1 MAPTT
6 LLLLAAAAVGVDTGW
21 TPLDSGG
28 YEFIIQIPPEQLDA
42 LRAGG
47 EVGSDL
53 PSDTGA
59 IRSYKIVIGTGPLA
73 NQGVDLPP
81 EARTSFKQPVG
92 DAAAPRRNEGS
103 GVQMPPTG
111 TEQKWRATESTA
123 NAVQAPRT
131 QPFSGFSLP
140 ERSSNEK
147 DSTKAQA
154 ETSNETFEDDNLLNG
169 ARGSRRII
177 TDLPAPPTDDGT
189 KAVDTKKPSTDGDEV
204 GPNADEEESVAKAN
218 EPETWTRSKL
228 RWTLLVLG
236 LIVSGG
242 LNGYFGWLV
251 LDFRNRYLELLRDLD
266 TQPAEDAVESSR
278 EYDRAEE
285 HDEPEEEE
293 ESPRELVRTAETY
306 VGRKEGQRRRDRES
320 SRYDDDDE

>member
-1 MAPTT
+1 MP

-53 PSDTGA
+53 PNDTGA

-81 EARTSFKQPVG
+81 EARISFKQPVN
-92 DAAAPRRNEGS
+92 DAASSRRIEGS
-103 GVQMPPTG
+103 ILRLPPPPSG
-111 TEQKWRATESTA
+111 RNDGAVNDTA
-123 NAVQAPRT
+123 KAVQGTRPPST
-131 QPFSGFSLP
+131 DGWQLP
-140 ERSSNEK
+140 ERSSNNK
-147 DSTKAQA
+147 NNAKTQA
-154 ETSNETFEDDNLLNG
+154 EIGEEPLEDIDFIG
-169 ARGSRRII
+169 KTRATRAKSAG
-177 TDLPAPPTDDGT
+177 LPAPPMDNDVTP
-189 KAVDTKKPSTDGDEV
+189 VDTKKLSTEEDEV
-204 GPNADEEESVAKAN
+204 GPSARKDGQLANAN
-218 EPETWTRSKL
+218 EPETWTKSKFM
-228 RWTLLVLG
+228 WTLMLLG

-242 LNGYFGWLV
+242 LNGYFIWLS

-266 TQPAEDAVESSR
+266 TQPADEPAESSR
-278 EYDRAEE
+278 EYERTDDHE
-285 HDEPEEEE
+285 EPEEEE
-293 ESPRELVRTAETY
+293 VSPRELVRTAETY